1 LLAVE
6 PDGQEL
12 SREDL
17 EESLATMS
25 NSELLAALDL
35 LLLELE
41 KRLLRYAQAGQEIL
55 EMADEGLLLATR
67 SGARLEQAQSA
78 ATHTRGHLQLV
89 GIGEWRPRTTR
100 PSWGGDPRVVPDE
113 DSDA

>member
-1 LLAVE
+1 VE
-6 PDGQEL
+6 PDEQERA
-12 SREDL
+12 REDVEQL
-17 EESLATMS
+17 FAAMS

-41 KRLLRYAQAGQEIL
+41 KRLLRYAQAGEEIL

-78 ATHTRGHLQLV
+78 AEHTRGHLQLV
-89 GIGEWRPRTTR
+89 GVGEWRPRTTR
-100 PSWGGDPRVVPDE
+100 PSWAGDPRVVPDE
-113 DSDA
+113 GGET